1 MNHSEHLST
10 QADRRMSLM
19 ERLPFLV
26 RPFQHLARAHEHL
39 DLESGL
45 QLTYQSGDE
54 EAFGS

>member
-1 MNHSEHLST
+1 MNRSEHLST
-10 QADRRMSLM
+10 QADRRTNLM

-26 RPFQHLARAHEHL
+26 RPYQHLAGAHKQV